1 MATAEL
7 NTFEFLMEHL
17 VEVDLDAVMLD
28 KDKAEEKPLEPI
40 ETTTFEEL
48 NAAFEGSLWWA
59 ESLEYTLATAI
70 ATHLAVQMSGEMLYV
85 HILAPPS
92 TGKSTII
99 DCILADR
106 KGTFALSKTTGLY
119 SGYKGTGQDEGL
131 VPRINGKLLVFKD
144 LTAMMKMS
152 GWDSFL
158 GELRDLSDGSGDTHF
173 KNGEGK
179 TYSNVN
185 FGILTGVTDILRAS
199 DTSTEGDRFLVVD
212 LTAPYH
218 GSKEHGDVAIKNTY
232 AELQRSHS
240 KRIAA
245 ESPADEPE
253 TVRKEVIDILRRKT
267 LGFINYTRD
276 RYNTIA
282 FPTITP
288 WMNNK
293 INALGQLGSFV
304 RAKVHREKG
313 DLKFY
318 PRREAPTRLNSQLTK
333 LAVCLAMVLRKPDLD
348 KTIYKMI
355 RKILFDTIS
364 GIPFKAFQIIGQRPE
379 GIEKKALAAALPDLT
394 STHVDRLIADFMV
407 LKIISKTRS
416 AATHNTNRYT
426 LTPTLRGIWDAVKD
440 DPT

>member
-7 NTFEFLMEHL
+7 NTFEFLMDHL
-17 VEVDLDAVMLD
+17 VEVDLDAVMSD
-28 KDKAEEKPLEPI
+28 KDKTAEKPLEPI
-40 ETTTFEEL
+40 HCETFEEL
-48 NAAFEGSLWWA
+48 NAAFDGALWWA

-70 ATHLAVQMSGEMLYV
+70 ATHLSVQMSGEMLYV

-99 DCILADR
+99 DCILADK

-131 VPRINGKLLVFKD
+131 VPRINGKLLIFKD

-179 TYSNVN
+179 SYGNVN

-218 GSKEHGDVAIKNTY
+218 GSKEHGDVAITNTY
-232 AELQRSHS
+232 AELQRSHT
-240 KRIAA
+240 KRISK
-245 ESPADEPE
+245 ESPSDQPE
-253 TVRKEVIDILRRKT
+253 TVRKEVIENLRRKT
-267 LGFINYTRD
+267 LGFIEHTRNV
-276 RYNTIA
+276 YNTIP

-288 WMNNK
+288 WMQNK

-333 LAVCLAMVLRKPDLD
+333 LAVCLAMVLRKRELD
-348 KTIYKMI
+348 KEIYKII

-379 GIEKKALAAALPDLT
+379 GIEKKMLATALPDLT
-394 STHVDRLIADFMV
+394 STHVDRLIADFRV
-407 LKIISKTRS
+407 LKIITKQKSVKTN
-416 AATHNTNRYT
+416 NTNRYF
-426 LTPTLRGIWDAVKD
+426 LAPTLRGIWDAVKD
-440 DPT
+440 DPE